1 MAMTTKKRVRYLY
14 ALYLSLE
21 ILEMILQVDDN
32 NEKMVFL
39 IKELNQKGTAHIVTY
54 LANLDEA
61 LPLIFKK
68 NGFLTT
74 KDLDRLNSSNSTIQ
88 GSHIISKEKY
98 KMRNIFF
105 HKDLGLF
112 IEIKGESVAANKKVQ
127 VTYLSFVPRTS
138 LLMGK
143 DSN

>member
-1 MAMTTKKRVRYLY
+1 
-14 ALYLSLE
+14 
-21 ILEMILQVDDN
+21 MILQVDDN

-74 KDLDRLNSSNSTIQ
+74 KDL
-88 GSHIISKEKY
+88 
-98 KMRNIFF
+98 
-105 HKDLGLF
+105 
-112 IEIKGESVAANKKVQ
+112 
-127 VTYLSFVPRTS
+127 
-138 LLMGK
+138 
-143 DSN
+143 

>member
-1 MAMTTKKRVRYLY
+1 
-14 ALYLSLE
+14 
-21 ILEMILQVDDN
+21 MILQVDDN

-112 IEIKGESVAANKKVQ
+112 IEIKGESMAANKKVQ
-127 VTYLSFVPRTS
+127 VTYLSFLPRTS